1 MENKEMKPE
10 NFDLEKELAHSK
22 ININI
27 NEIDKTKQFLVTR
40 EWDCFDDE
48 KIIEIENKTESIFK
62 QLNLRSVKNLMDQIN
77 SATFENYFKDY
88 IITDNKYKIGCVSS
102 LNFLIESTYF
112 FRNNNE
118 ESLQFD
124 FKELNPYLHKYR
136 NIKGD
141 GECFYRGLIFS
152 LLENII
158 LTNNIMQMKELLI
171 LYYEKI
177 NKNNK
182 LIKEKDFLTIIN
194 KMNIS
199 IVSEIMYILIKLME
213 NDVSKAYEVLLKVFL
228 FCKDFDFGLIF
239 FTRYLIYEYIA
250 QNEDKIYS
258 KQYQVEVGCLLPD
271 DYVVDRG
278 DKNEYFFENFY
289 SLQLMVP
296 KTFAEKIVLYVVP
309 YVFNINMNILIY
321 DYGIGGEISNIH
333 EKVFL
338 NENNINSKTQINLLF
353 RKSHYDVY
361 YKKDFYEKYKQ
372 QLNIFINRKENEIK
386 SEKEKIK
393 MRTEA
398 YEKKKEKENINLL
411 RENQGE
417 KNDKKNEKEDDINK
431 YFNSQPS
438 NNKNDNNSPICL
450 ECQKT
455 YTNKENAFA
464 LCDDCL
470 LYNLKSLLLS
480 TFLEFLR
487 KKDNLFNSKK
497 KFKELLSINRCKIS
511 IQENLSISEAI
522 YNSKFKFDEL
532 FLSVRSQIC
541 LFCGQQLND
550 ENDYYIKL
558 ACKCKICSKKCFN
571 GYFKYI
577 QNIIQ
582 LKEDP
587 QEIYVKYINLLTCFC
602 GFIYNTKDV
611 LYMMDEM
618 DIKDMKEEKKIY
630 EDYIFNVWNWRCC
643 ICTNNF
649 KSKQHFGKGIFKSP
663 PIFDKLLNSN
673 KEFKHL
679 LCDNCYEK
687 NNISNINKQKTIVC
701 NVCEFEHEIINYI
714 KVNEKNEEEK
724 SCLIF

>member
-27 NEIDKTKQFLVTR
+27 NEMDNTKQFLVTR
-40 EWDCFDDE
+40 EWACFDDE

-177 NKNNK
+177 NRNNK

-438 NNKNDNNSPICL
+438 NNKNDNNSPIC
-450 ECQKT
+450 
-455 YTNKENAFA
+455 
-464 LCDDCL
+464 
-470 LYNLKSLLLS
+470 
-480 TFLEFLR
+480 
-487 KKDNLFNSKK
+487 
-497 KFKELLSINRCKIS
+497 
-511 IQENLSISEAI
+511 
-522 YNSKFKFDEL
+522 
-532 FLSVRSQIC
+532 
-541 LFCGQQLND
+541 
-550 ENDYYIKL
+550 
-558 ACKCKICSKKCFN
+558 
-571 GYFKYI
+571 
-577 QNIIQ
+577 
-582 LKEDP
+582 
-587 QEIYVKYINLLTCFC
+587 
-602 GFIYNTKDV
+602 
-611 LYMMDEM
+611 
-618 DIKDMKEEKKIY
+618 
-630 EDYIFNVWNWRCC
+630 
-643 ICTNNF
+643 
-649 KSKQHFGKGIFKSP
+649 
-663 PIFDKLLNSN
+663 
-673 KEFKHL
+673 
-679 LCDNCYEK
+679 
-687 NNISNINKQKTIVC
+687 
-701 NVCEFEHEIINYI
+701 
-714 KVNEKNEEEK
+714 
-724 SCLIF
+724 

>member
-1 MENKEMKPE
+1 MKPE

-194 KMNIS
+194 NMNIS

-398 YEKKKEKENINLL
+398 YEKKK
-411 RENQGE
+411 
-417 KNDKKNEKEDDINK
+417 
-431 YFNSQPS
+431 
-438 NNKNDNNSPICL
+438 
-450 ECQKT
+450 
-455 YTNKENAFA
+455 
-464 LCDDCL
+464 
-470 LYNLKSLLLS
+470 
-480 TFLEFLR
+480 
-487 KKDNLFNSKK
+487 
-497 KFKELLSINRCKIS
+497 
-511 IQENLSISEAI
+511 
-522 YNSKFKFDEL
+522 
-532 FLSVRSQIC
+532 
-541 LFCGQQLND
+541 
-550 ENDYYIKL
+550 
-558 ACKCKICSKKCFN
+558 
-571 GYFKYI
+571 
-577 QNIIQ
+577 
-582 LKEDP
+582 
-587 QEIYVKYINLLTCFC
+587 
-602 GFIYNTKDV
+602 
-611 LYMMDEM
+611 
-618 DIKDMKEEKKIY
+618 
-630 EDYIFNVWNWRCC
+630 
-643 ICTNNF
+643 
-649 KSKQHFGKGIFKSP
+649 
-663 PIFDKLLNSN
+663 
-673 KEFKHL
+673 
-679 LCDNCYEK
+679 
-687 NNISNINKQKTIVC
+687 
-701 NVCEFEHEIINYI
+701 
-714 KVNEKNEEEK
+714 
-724 SCLIF
+724 